1 MDFLTPL
8 TQPVV
13 TLANMP
19 MSIGDMLGF
28 ASGVLCV
35 WLTARAHIWNFP
47 VGILSSA
54 VLGLV
59 FLQQRLFADAAL
71 QIVFIVLSAQGWVQ
85 WLRPPQAQ
93 HTAAFASTSLR
104 EQCVLLA
111 VAAVTTL
118 LLWQV
123 LLWLKGA
130 APPVDALLTALSLCA
145 QWQLNRRQ
153 TSSWAWWIAVD
164 LVAIPLYWSRGL
176 PLIAGLSLVFL
187 LICLR
192 GWWNW
197 RTRMPTPPLMAG
209 AAA

>member
-1 MDFLTPL
+1 MDLLAPL
-8 TQPVV
+8 TQPVL
-13 TLANMP
+13 TLAHMP

-28 ASGVLCV
+28 ATGVLCV

-47 VGILSSA
+47 AGILSSV

-85 WLRPPQAQ
+85 WLRPQPMQ
-93 HTAAFASTSLR
+93 HQAAFASTSLR
-104 EQCVLLA
+104 EQCLLMG
-111 VAAVTTL
+111 VAAVITL
-118 LLWQV
+118 MLWQI

-145 QWQLNRRQ
+145 QWQLNRRK

-164 LVAIPLYWSRGL
+164 LVSIPLYWSRGL
-176 PLIAGLSLVFL
+176 PLISGLSLVFL

-197 RTRMPTPPLMAG
+197 RTPTPQLVVG
-209 AAA
+209 ATA

>member
-1 MDFLTPL
+1 MDLLAPL
-8 TQPVV
+8 TQPLLTV
-13 TLANMP
+13 ANMP
-19 MSIGDMLGF
+19 MSLGDLLGF
-28 ASGVLCV
+28 ATGVLCV

-47 VGILSSA
+47 VGILSSV

-85 WLRPPQAQ
+85 WLRPQKAEDQ
-93 HTAAFASTSLR
+93 AAFVGTSLR

-118 LLWQV
+118 LLWQI
-123 LLWLKGA
+123 LLWIKGA
-130 APPVDALLTALSLCA
+130 APPIDALLTALSLCA

-164 LVAIPLYWSRGL
+164 VVSIPLYWSRGL
-176 PLIAGLSLVFL
+176 PLISGLSLVFL

-197 RTRMPTPPLMAG
+197 RAPAPSQMLG
-209 AAA
+209 ATA

>member
-1 MDFLTPL
+1 MDLLAPL
-8 TQPVV
+8 TQPVI
-13 TLANMP
+13 TLAHMP
-19 MSIGDMLGF
+19 MSVGDMLGF
-28 ASGVLCV
+28 ATGVLCV

-59 FLQQRLFADAAL
+59 FLQQRLFAEAAL
-71 QIVFIVLSAQGWVQ
+71 QVVFIVLSAQGWAR
-85 WLRPPQAQ
+85 WRRSSAGP
-93 HTAAFASTSLR
+93 HTPGFARTSLR
-104 EQCVLLA
+104 EQVLLLA
-111 VAAVTTL
+111 VAAATTL

-123 LLWLKGA
+123 LRWIHGA
-130 APPVDALLTALSLCA
+130 APAVDALISAMSLCA
-145 QWQLNRRQ
+145 QWQLNRRK

-197 RTRMPTPPLMAG
+197 RTPAPRLVLG
-209 AAA
+209 ATA